1 MNIIVNFPEPPHLIF
16 VVPGHLHSLK
26 ILSLPN
32 NSSSFD
38 SPIKRLEIFKKIFK
52 QFTKKRLFIDDFILS
67 KVYSQYR
74 RDNEKKVIN
83 ILWKDRGP
91 RKTNIPGCLLPSK
104 IITQKQMCDYF
115 LFIKMCEKWFLY
127 L

>member
-1 MNIIVNFPEPPHLIF
+1 MNIIVNFPEPPDLIF

-52 QFTKKRLFIDDFILS
+52 QFTKKRLFIDDFISS

-91 RKTNIPGCLLPSK
+91 RKTNTPGCLLPSK

-115 LFIKMCEKWFLY
+115 LL
-127 L
+127 

>member
-1 MNIIVNFPEPPHLIF
+1 MIRPLLTPLLNVWKYFHTF
-16 VVPGHLHSLK
+16 
-26 ILSLPN
+26 
-32 NSSSFD
+32 F
-38 SPIKRLEIFKKIFK
+38 FKKIFK

-91 RKTNIPGCLLPSK
+91 RKTNTPGCLLPSK

-115 LFIKMCEKWFLY
+115 LFIKMCEK
-127 L
+127 